1 MKSETQITEE
11 AEKLDQIGIKMYQE
25 TDDIY
30 RRAEISN
37 IRMMLSCILS
47 GFLEEGD
54 DKIIDEVRMRLDY
67 LQKHKE
73 SSGRH
78 SISANPINGGN
89 IVKR

>member
-54 DKIIDEVRMRLDY
+54 DNIISEVSNRLIY
-67 LQKHKE
+67 LQRHKK
-73 SSGRH
+73 SSGMH
-78 SISANPINGGN
+78 SQFPNAINGGN